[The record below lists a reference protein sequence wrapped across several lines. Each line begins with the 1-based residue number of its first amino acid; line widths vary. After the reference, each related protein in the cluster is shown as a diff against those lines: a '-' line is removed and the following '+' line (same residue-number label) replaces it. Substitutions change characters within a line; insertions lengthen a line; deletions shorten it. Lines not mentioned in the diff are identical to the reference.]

1 MLNQE
6 SLRRLS
12 RNLSSGLNY
21 TSDYIIGSANA
32 VAKNVAVP
40 SGLIMKNKKDEAS
53 EAENEK

>member
-1 MLNQE
+1 M
-6 SLRRLS
+6 RLS

-40 SGLIMKNKKDEAS
+40 TGLIMTNKKDES
-53 EAENEK
+53 YEAENE

>member
-6 SLRRLS
+6 SLMRLS

-32 VAKNVAVP
+32 VAKNVVVP
-40 SGLIMKNKKDEAS
+40 TGLIMTNKKDESS
-53 EAENEK
+53 EAENE